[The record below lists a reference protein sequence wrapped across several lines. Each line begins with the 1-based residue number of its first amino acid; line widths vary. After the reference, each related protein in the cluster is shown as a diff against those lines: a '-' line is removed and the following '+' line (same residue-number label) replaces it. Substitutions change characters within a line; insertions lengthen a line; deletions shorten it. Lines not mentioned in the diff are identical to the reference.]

1 MNSKHNVEDET
12 AMTKA
17 EKDDMKKSNVPL
29 TSPPTTS
36 PKEHPT
42 MAVYVA
48 VTLQVS

>member
-12 AMTKA
+12 GMAKA
-17 EKDDMKKSNVPL
+17 EKDEVKKSNTPL

-36 PKEHPT
+36 PKGHPT